1 MAVIAR
7 TQHINA
13 DTVTAE
19 RSFADLG
26 IDSLDGLNII
36 FALEEEFDVVIP
48 DEEAKGYTTVVQAIE
63 GVTQLVERKVA
74 GSPPV

>member
-1 MAVIAR
+1 
-7 TQHINA
+7 
-13 DTVTAE
+13 
-19 RSFADLG
+19 
-26 IDSLDGLNII
+26 
-36 FALEEEFDVVIP
+36 VIP